1 MAIIARSY
9 ESMPRDQ
16 VPTRGEVKIP
26 ITTYGNWQE
35 QNLMNNSSN
44 WPIFNQTNY
53 RMCTLTQIQLI
64 RPPCVL
70 IDVFPDRHKLISASR
85 LIQITLP

>member
-16 VPTRGEVKIP
+16 DPTRGEVKIP
-26 ITTYGNWQE
+26 ITTYCNWQE

-44 WPIFNQTNY
+44 WPIFNQTND
-53 RMCTLTQIQLI
+53 RICTLTQIQLI
-64 RPPCVL
+64 RPCGL

-85 LIQITLP
+85 LIQLTLP